1 MGLAVATA
9 VELHMPLTTPIV
21 LGGMAIVLTSAWI
34 ALSEFLPVPDSW
46 DEMIYPRRRAE
57 LSDVLG
63 PAPEERAEP
72 TSPSA

>member
-1 MGLAVATA
+1 
-9 VELHMPLTTPIV
+9 
-21 LGGMAIVLTSAWI
+21 MAIVLTSAWI